1 MERGLLWLPLLG
13 VFIWLAWAG
22 WNEYQKVEA
31 YRRWSSDFERHKY
44 DIYAILGQSGDRLV
58 WCKPARQQP
67 IELGS
72 IGFGEIEAVRLNV
85 NGKPIESLADASEA
99 IATAKKIA
107 TVSIELVTTAQLAA
121 QSSAQL
127 AQESVQSIRFTDA
140 EIALNWF
147 RYLSAQ
153 VGSAIV

>member
-58 WCKPARQQP
+58 WCKPTRQQP

-72 IGFGEIEAVRLNV
+72 IRFGEIQAVHLKI
-85 NGKPIESLADASEA
+85 NGSTIESVESVDSATNLPEA
-99 IATAKKIA
+99 IAKIPKIE
-107 TVSIELVTTAQLAA
+107 TVAIELVTTAQSG
-121 QSSAQL
+121 QSR
-127 AQESVQSIRFTDA
+127 QSIPFTDV
-140 EIALNWF
+140 EIALNWL

-153 VGSAIV
+153 VRSPIA

>member
-13 VFIWLAWAG
+13 LFIWLAWAG

-44 DIYAILGQSGDRLV
+44 DIYAILGQRGDRLV
-58 WCKPARQQP
+58 WCKPTRQQP

-72 IGFGEIEAVRLNV
+72 IGFGEIEAVRLNI
-85 NGKPIESLADASEA
+85 NGKPIESLAEASEA
-99 IATAKKIA
+99 IATAKKIDKVA
-107 TVSIELVTTAQLAA
+107 IELVTIA
-121 QSSAQL
+121 QSAQ
-127 AQESVQSIRFTDA
+127 ASVQSIPFTDA

>member
-13 VFIWLAWAG
+13 LFTWLAWAG

-44 DIYAILGQSGDRLV
+44 DIYAMLGQSGDRLV
-58 WCKPARQQP
+58 WCKPTRQQP

-72 IGFGEIEAVRLNV
+72 ICFSEIQAVHLNI
-85 NGKPIESLADASEA
+85 NGQPIQEVA
-99 IATAKKIA
+99 IK
-107 TVSIELVTTAQLAA
+107 TVAIELVTTAQTGNAG
-121 QSSAQL
+121 QSR
-127 AQESVQSIRFTDA
+127 QSIPFTDA

-147 RYLSAQ
+147 RYLSTQ
-153 VGSAIV
+153 VRSAIT

>member
-1 MERGLLWLPLLG
+1 MERGLLWLPLLA

-44 DIYAILGQSGDRLV
+44 DIYAMLGQSGDRLV
-58 WCKPARQQP
+58 WCKPTRQQP

-72 IGFGEIEAVRLNV
+72 IRFSEIQAVHLNINGRPIQEAVNL
-85 NGKPIESLADASEA
+85 PEA
-99 IATAKKIA
+99 IAKIPKIK
-107 TVSIELVTTAQLAA
+107 TVAIELVTTAQTGNAG
-121 QSSAQL
+121 QSR
-127 AQESVQSIRFTDA
+127 QSIPFTDA

-147 RYLSAQ
+147 RYLSTQ
-153 VGSAIV
+153 VRSAIT

>member
-13 VFIWLAWAG
+13 LFTWLAWAG

-58 WCKPARQQP
+58 WCKPTRQQP

-72 IGFGEIEAVRLNV
+72 IRFGEIQAVHLNI
-85 NGKPIESLADASEA
+85 NGKPIQEVTNLPEA
-99 IATAKKIA
+99 IAKIPKIK
-107 TVSIELVTTAQLAA
+107 TVAIELVTTAQSG
-121 QSSAQL
+121 QSR
-127 AQESVQSIRFTDA
+127 QSIPFTDV
-140 EIALNWF
+140 EIALNWL

-153 VGSAIV
+153 VRSPIA

>member
-13 VFIWLAWAG
+13 LFTWLAWAG

-44 DIYAILGQSGDRLV
+44 DIYAMLGQSGDRLV
-58 WCKPARQQP
+58 WCKPTRQQP

-72 IGFGEIEAVRLNV
+72 IRFSEIQAVHLNI
-85 NGKPIESLADASEA
+85 NGQPIQEVANLPEA
-99 IATAKKIA
+99 IAKIPKIK
-107 TVSIELVTTAQLAA
+107 TVAIELLTTAQSGSNL
-121 QSSAQL
+121 QSR
-127 AQESVQSIRFTDA
+127 QSIPFTDP

-147 RYLSAQ
+147 RYLSTQ
-153 VGSAIV
+153 VRSPIA

>member
-1 MERGLLWLPLLG
+1 MERGLLWLPLLA

-31 YRRWSSDFERHKY
+31 YRLWSSDFERHKY

-72 IGFGEIEAVRLNV
+72 IRFGEILAVRLSI
-85 NGKPIESLADASEA
+85 NGKPIQAVPNLPEA
-99 IATAKKIA
+99 IEKIQNIK
-107 TVSIELVTTAQLAA
+107 TVAIELVTNAQT
-121 QSSAQL
+121 
-127 AQESVQSIRFTDA
+127 VQSIPFTDA
-140 EIALNWF
+140 AIALNWF

-153 VGSAIV
+153 GRSEIA

>member
-13 VFIWLAWAG
+13 IFIWLAWAG

-58 WCKPARQQP
+58 WCKPARQNP

-72 IGFGEIEAVRLNV
+72 MRFGEIQAVHLNM
-85 NGKPIESLADASEA
+85 NGKRIQAANLPEA
-99 IATAKKIA
+99 IAKTQKIK
-107 TVSIELVTTAQLAA
+107 TVAIELVTTAQPG
-121 QSSAQL
+121 
-127 AQESVQSIRFTDA
+127 QESVQSIPFTDA
-140 EIALNWF
+140 AIALNWF
-147 RYLSAQ
+147 RYLSTQ
-153 VGSAIV
+153 VRSPIA